1 MKLSCK
7 RSFLLHLSLLLNFA
21 FQNLAALLLNKVS
34 KETVVLRQWEYYKII
49 WFYQLSQQ
57 CKFTV
62 ANLHCQLS

>member
-49 WFYQLSQQ
+49 WFYQLS
-57 CKFTV
+57 
-62 ANLHCQLS
+62 